1 MNHFEGTF
9 KGVRDLSIYHQA
21 WIPEHEIKA
30 AILVVHGL
38 GEHSG
43 RYMNVVN
50 HLVPQGYAI
59 YGFDLPGHGKSE
71 GVREFVK
78 EFADYTHTV
87 TAVFNIVKEKQP
99 DKPVFLLGHS
109 MGGLI
114 SSYYLL
120 DHSEDFRGAVISAP
134 SVLVPDFV
142 TGFTVFAGKLL
153 SILAPKMGLI
163 ELDPNGVSRDPEV
176 VQAYVN
182 DPLVFHGKTTARL
195 SAETL
200 QAMMRVS
207 EEVSRITVPLII
219 LHGLADTLVNPNASQ
234 MLYDRASSEDKSIK
248 LYDALYHEVFNE
260 PEHEQVLG
268 EVSAWLEAHL

>member
-1 MNHFEGTF
+1 
-9 KGVRDLSIYHQA
+9 
-21 WIPEHEIKA
+21 
-30 AILVVHGL
+30 
-38 GEHSG
+38 
-43 RYMNVVN
+43 
-50 HLVPQGYAI
+50 
-59 YGFDLPGHGKSE
+59 
-71 GVREFVK
+71 
-78 EFADYTHTV
+78 
-87 TAVFNIVKEKQP
+87 
-99 DKPVFLLGHS
+99 
-109 MGGLI
+109 
-114 SSYYLL
+114 
-120 DHSEDFRGAVISAP
+120 
-134 SVLVPDFV
+134 
-142 TGFTVFAGKLL
+142 VFAGKLL

-234 MLYDRASSEDKSIK
+234 MLYDRASSEDKTIK